1 MDDLSYGQ
9 SFHHPHP
16 NTLRNQWNNNVLPRK
31 GPYDGDD
38 DVGDGDDATEIQDV
52 ISIPEMCVKQI
63 PL

>member
-1 MDDLSYGQ
+1 MTFLMASH
-9 SFHHPHP
+9 SNTPTHP
-16 NTLRNQWNNNVLPRK
+16 NILRNQWNNNVLPRK

-38 DVGDGDDATEIQDV
+38 DVGDDDATEIQDV

>member
-1 MDDLSYGQ
+1 MASH
-9 SFHHPHP
+9 SNTPTHP
-16 NTLRNQWNNNVLPRK
+16 NTLTNQWNNNVLPRK

-38 DVGDGDDATEIQDV
+38 DVGDDATEIQDV

>member
-1 MDDLSYGQ
+1 MTFLIASH
-9 SFHHPHP
+9 STTPTHP

-31 GPYDGDD
+31 VPYDGDD
-38 DVGDGDDATEIQDV
+38 DVGDDATEIQDV